1 MKETGNKKTM
11 MINPK
16 TFYMKRLIIILTVTI
31 TACTNQVQTDLQ
43 ESGSSIGQDQ
53 TEMTVPLNQ
62 GSKWKADEAT
72 KRNVA
77 AMVQVVNDSSYED
90 ATKRNQLTASL
101 QTKIDSLIKQCSMKG
116 KDHEALHTWLEK
128 VLKDL
133 KELKEEED
141 EYNQAY
147 ALLKKDVESF
157 YTFFEGTSA
166 IAGVLF
172 FFLWKVQP
180 NLQLLLF

>member
-1 MKETGNKKTM
+1 
-11 MINPK
+11 MINSK
-16 TFYMKRLIIILTVTI
+16 TFYMKGLIIILTVTI

-43 ESGSSIGQDQ
+43 KSGSSNGQDQ
-53 TEMTVPLNQ
+53 TEMTVQLNQ

-72 KRNVA
+72 KKNVA

-90 ATKRNQLTASL
+90 ATKRTQLTAAL
-101 QTKIDSLIKQCSMKG
+101 QTRIDSLVKQCSMKG

-157 YTFFEGTSA
+157 YAFFE
-166 IAGVLF
+166 
-172 FFLWKVQP
+172 
-180 NLQLLLF
+180 